1 VSDERPQHVEK
12 VPGSRRARLTAVP
25 GTDPEPE
32 SGPDAVKR
40 PGLAASVDGIIGPND
55 QRMLQD
61 VPPHY

>member
-1 VSDERPQHVEK
+1 MAEERPQHVEK

-32 SGPDAVKR
+32 SGPDAAKR
-40 PGLAASVDGIIGPND
+40 QSSAASDGAQGPND